1 MRDYPILTYSE
12 GRVWFARKLKPVIR
26 TCLNFDLT
34 TNRSSG
40 LAWFF
45 LKAKQPDG
53 RFGVNTY
60 RYDDR
65 LGVNTNRHDTVL
77 D

>member
-1 MRDYPILTYSE
+1 MRGYPILNYSE
-12 GRVWFARKLKPVIR
+12 GRVWFD
-26 TCLNFDLT
+26 LNS
-34 TNRSSG
+34 NRPSG
-40 LAWFF
+40 IAWIF

-53 RFGVNTY
+53 RFGFNTN
-60 RYDDR
+60 RYDYR